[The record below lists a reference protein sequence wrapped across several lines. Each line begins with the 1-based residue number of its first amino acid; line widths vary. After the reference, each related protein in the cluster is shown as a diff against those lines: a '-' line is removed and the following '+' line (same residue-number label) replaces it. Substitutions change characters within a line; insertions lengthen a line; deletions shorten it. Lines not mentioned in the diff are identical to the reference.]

1 MLARAHKQL
10 TTKAWADA
18 RRSLDVERLTVV
30 ASLQERARTIE
41 FIAQKCRSAGVPID
55 SEHDIV
61 SAFGEAFNNI
71 VQHSYRGDEG
81 LIDIE
86 VAARRDRFLVRLR
99 DTGRGFD
106 PHEVRAPEM
115 DALPEGG
122 MGVFIMLRAMDE
134 VSWYREGAENVVA
147 MAKRIPR

>member
-30 ASLQERARTIE
+30 ASLQERARTVE
-41 FIAQKCRSAGVPID
+41 FITHKCREAGVPVD
-55 SEHDIV
+55 CEHDIV
-61 SAFGEAFNNI
+61 SAFGEAFNNV
-71 VQHSYRGDEG
+71 VQHSYGGDEG
-81 LIDIE
+81 LVDIE
-86 VAARRDRFLVRLR
+86 VAVRRDRFLLRLR

-106 PHEVRAPEM
+106 PTRVQSPDL

-122 MGVFIMLRAMDE
+122 MGMFIMLRAMDD
-134 VSWYREGAENVVA
+134 VSWYREGTENVVA
-147 MAKRIPR
+147 MSKRLPR